1 MKQYLIS
8 IVSTGALVL
17 ALALPLAVPAAM
29 PAPRPQST
37 TSAAAAG
44 ERPHK
49 EIRDAIGSLRIA
61 RNYLQTATQD
71 FGGHRA
77 VAIRAIDES
86 LHQLQLCQAYDQ
98 QMQ

>member
-1 MKQYLIS
+1 MKRYFVSAVS
-8 IVSTGALVL
+8 IAALVL
-17 ALALPLAVPAAM
+17 GLAVPVAVPAAM

-37 TSAAAAG
+37 TPAPAAG
-44 ERPHK
+44 ERPHR

-61 RNYLQTATQD
+61 RNYLQTSTQD

-86 LHQLQLCQAYDQ
+86 LHQLQLCQGYDQ
-98 QMQ
+98 SMQ